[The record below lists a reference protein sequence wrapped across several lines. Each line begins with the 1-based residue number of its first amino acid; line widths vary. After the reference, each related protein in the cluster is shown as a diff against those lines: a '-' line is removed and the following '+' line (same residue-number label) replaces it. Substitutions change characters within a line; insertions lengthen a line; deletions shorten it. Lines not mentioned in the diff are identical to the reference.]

1 MSEEMKLMNRPGEGI
16 ELAGKLTR
24 KSCQNEI
31 FEHLLVIK
39 ITGYSIHRE
48 NSPKKNQRTIEN
60 HWRLSQVIIE
70 AYGAG

>member
-16 ELAGKLTR
+16 ELAVKFTR

-31 FEHLLVIK
+31 FEHLFVIK

-48 NSPKKNQRTIEN
+48 NSPKKTREQLKITGDCR
-60 HWRLSQVIIE
+60 RL
-70 AYGAG
+70 